1 MLDELYK
8 GIYSYHSNSLT
19 QSIKS
24 PQLITSPTVTLPSQ
38 LTPQPFQKLKV
49 YPIILIRYLEIKKTM
64 DEETA
69 NKIRAQ
75 NEDIRKVRKYFYK
88 VIIGKGKDCRCD
100 KL

>member
-8 GIYSYHSNSLT
+8 GIISNHSNSLT

-24 PQLITSPTVTLPSQ
+24 PQVRTSPTVISPSQ
-38 LTPQPFQKLKV
+38 LTPQLYQKLKV
-49 YPIILIRYLEIKKTM
+49 YSKKLTPYLEIKKTM

-88 VIIGKGKDCRCD
+88 VIIGKGKDC
-100 KL
+100 